1 MTVVT
6 MYSTPY
12 CGYCVVA
19 KRLLESRG
27 IPYEDIDVSGDMAKR
42 EWLRNVTGRRT
53 VPQIFI
59 GGQSIGGYME
69 LAALDRRG
77 TLTAMIAEARRRAG

>member
-1 MTVVT
+1 

-12 CGYCVVA
+12 CGYCVAA
-19 KRLLESRG
+19 KKLLEARG
-27 IPYEDIDVSGDMAKR
+27 IAYEDTDVSGDTAKR

-59 GGQSIGGYME
+59 GGQSIGGYTD
-69 LAALDRRG
+69 LAALDRSGKLDRM
-77 TLTAMIAEARRRAG
+77 LAEASRRAG

>member
-1 MTVVT
+1 

-12 CGYCVVA
+12 CGYCVAA
-19 KRLLESRG
+19 KHLLESRG
-27 IPYEDIDVSGDMAKR
+27 IPFDEIDVTGDTAKR

-59 GGQSIGGYME
+59 GGQSIGGYTE
-69 LAALDRRG
+69 LAALDRSG
-77 TLTAMIAEARRRAG
+77 KLATMIQEARRRAG